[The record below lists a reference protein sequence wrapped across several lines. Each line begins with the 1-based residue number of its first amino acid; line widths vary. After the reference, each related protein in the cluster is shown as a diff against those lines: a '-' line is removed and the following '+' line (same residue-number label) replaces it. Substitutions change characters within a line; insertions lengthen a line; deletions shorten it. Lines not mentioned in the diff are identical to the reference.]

1 MVMQSKRHDIKKLK
15 ICEEFKDLNKFT
27 ITNPFLTLF
36 GNKIINEVEGH
47 KWYSLTDEF
56 LGYNQVP
63 ISVENQEK
71 MNFALVFGSFA
82 YKLMSFGL
90 KNVAIMVLRIVV
102 KEFQEYLYKIMVVYF
117 DNLTIY
123 TLLKDHT
130 TWLISML
137 E

>member
-1 MVMQSKRHDIKKLK
+1 
-15 ICEEFKDLNKFT
+15 
-27 ITNPFLTLF
+27 
-36 GNKIINEVEGH
+36 
-47 KWYSLTDEF
+47 
-56 LGYNQVP
+56 
-63 ISVENQEK
+63 